1 MKEGEMDMI
10 WIVLGIVAVLVVWYI
25 STYNGFVSLNVKCE
39 EAYSTMDV
47 YLKKRFDL
55 IPNLVNTVKGY
66 ASHEEATLLKVIEAR
81 NQASQ
86 VKVDAEN
93 MTQEQLNNFQQSQE
107 NLSSA
112 IRGLNIVV
120 EKYPD
125 LKANQNFLELQ
136 SQLEGTENRI
146 AVERQRYSDVVN
158 EYNTSVRRFPNSVFA
173 SMFGFDKKPYF
184 EAQSGAENA
193 PKVEF

>member
-1 MKEGEMDMI
+1 MKKKFI
-10 WIVLGIVAVLVVWYI
+10 PIIIVAAVVVILVAWAVGA
-25 STYNGFVSLNVKCE
+25 YNGLVIKDENCSKQWSKVE
-39 EAYSTMDV
+39 SQYQRRM
-47 YLKKRFDL
+47 DL

-93 MTQEQLNNFQQSQE
+93 MTQEQLNEFQKSQE

-120 EKYPD
+120 EQYPD

-158 EYNTSVRRFPNSVFA
+158 EYNTSVRRFPNSIFA

-184 EAQSGAENA
+184 ESQTGAENA

>member
-1 MKEGEMDMI
+1 MKKKFI
-10 WIVLGIVAVLVVWYI
+10 PIIILVAIVVILVAWSVSVYNGLVV
-25 STYNGFVSLNVKCE
+25 KD
-39 EAYSTMDV
+39 EACSNQWSKVESQYQRRM
-47 YLKKRFDL
+47 DL

-86 VKVDAEN
+86 VKIDAEN

-158 EYNTSVRRFPNSVFA
+158 QYNTSVRRFPNSMFA

-184 EAQSGAENA
+184 EAQSGAENS

>member
-1 MKEGEMDMI
+1 MKKKFI
-10 WIVLGIVAVLVVWYI
+10 PIIIVAAVVVILVAWGVSVNNGLVVKDENCSKQWSKVESQYQRR
-25 STYNGFVSLNVKCE
+25 
-39 EAYSTMDV
+39 M
-47 YLKKRFDL
+47 DL

-86 VKVDAEN
+86 VKIDAEN

-158 EYNTSVRRFPNSVFA
+158 EYNTSVRRFPNSLFA

>member
-1 MKEGEMDMI
+1 MKKKFI
-10 WIVLGIVAVLVVWYI
+10 PIIIVAAVVVILVAWAVSAYNGLVV
-25 STYNGFVSLNVKCE
+25 KD
-39 EAYSTMDV
+39 EACSKQWSKVESQYQRRM
-47 YLKKRFDL
+47 DL

-86 VKVDAEN
+86 VKIDAEN

-120 EKYPD
+120 EQYPD

-158 EYNTSVRRFPNSVFA
+158 EYNTSVRRFPNSIFA
-173 SMFGFDKKPYF
+173 SMFGFEKKPYF

>member
-1 MKEGEMDMI
+1 MKKKFI
-10 WIVLGIVAVLVVWYI
+10 PIIIVAAVVVILVAWGVSVYNGLVVKDENCSKQWSKVESQYQRR
-25 STYNGFVSLNVKCE
+25 
-39 EAYSTMDV
+39 M
-47 YLKKRFDL
+47 DL

-86 VKVDAEN
+86 VKIDAEN
-93 MTQEQLNNFQQSQE
+93 MTQEQLNNFQQTQE

-120 EKYPD
+120 EQYPD

-158 EYNTSVRRFPNSVFA
+158 EYNTSVRRFPNSMFA

>member
-1 MKEGEMDMI
+1 MKKKFI
-10 WIVLGIVAVLVVWYI
+10 PIIIVLAIVVILIAWAVNAYNGLVV
-25 STYNGFVSLNVKCE
+25 KD
-39 EAYSTMDV
+39 EACSKQWSKVESQYQRRM
-47 YLKKRFDL
+47 DL

>member
-1 MKEGEMDMI
+1 MKKKFI
-10 WIVLGIVAVLVVWYI
+10 PIIIVVAIVVILVAWAVSAYNGLVVKDENCSKQWSKVESQYQRR
-25 STYNGFVSLNVKCE
+25 
-39 EAYSTMDV
+39 M
-47 YLKKRFDL
+47 DL

-86 VKVDAEN
+86 VKIDAEN